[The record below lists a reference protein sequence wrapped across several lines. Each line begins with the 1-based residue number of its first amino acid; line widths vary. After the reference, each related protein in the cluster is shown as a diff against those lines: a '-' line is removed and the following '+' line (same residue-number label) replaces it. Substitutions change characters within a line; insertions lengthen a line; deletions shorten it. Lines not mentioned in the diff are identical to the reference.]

1 MEQFQLLPNLAF
13 FEERQQLAFIGNVP
27 PCPYV
32 RLCKQLRDG
41 ATLSPLFG
49 ITAVLGS
56 SAIVDRFLQRYNEAD
71 ENGKDEQAS
80 KVAFGMAAIIL
91 KYVRFDDDFQEW
103 FLNLPDEETR
113 FFDQHYSEHVVKRRH
128 NLTTEQLAIL
138 GAKHIGKEQTYLD
151 ETRKQWEKHL
161 PDHPKPLE
169 IATSAA
175 ERYIEFVKD
184 KTKSTEPLARLQESV
199 EAEHQPVEAKQGNK
213 SRKTCF
219 RDKMLDDGDGR
230 KLQILHLLIDGKG
243 GNNARVV
250 IDAAIS
256 IGWLTNTSGQN
267 VEDEFAGICKS
278 TFNHAV
284 KTYKN
289 QDCDIENVART
300 LVKLLNTPP
309 EV

>member
-1 MEQFQLLPNLAF
+1 MERFELLPNLAF
-13 FEERQQLAFIGNVP
+13 YEERQQLAFIGNVP

-71 ENGKDEQAS
+71 ENGKDEQAP

-91 KYVRFDDDFQEW
+91 KHVRFDDDFQEL
-103 FLNLPDEETR
+103 FLDLPDEETR

-128 NLTTEQLAIL
+128 NLTTEQLAKL
-138 GAKHIGKEQTYLD
+138 GAKHIGMEQTYLD
-151 ETRKQWEKHL
+151 ETRMLWEKHL

-184 KTKSTEPLARLQESV
+184 KTKSNDHPAMAELLTFFRVGQGGKANEMLAEIGCKTGKNAAEIVWKYRSFIRDENEILNKIFGPLSKLLRWAD
-199 EAEHQPVEAKQGNK
+199 NM
-213 SRKTCF
+213 KTNWNT
-219 RDKMLDDGDGR
+219 
-230 KLQILHLLIDGKG
+230 QILNLREEEE
-243 GNNARVV
+243 A
-250 IDAAIS
+250 
-256 IGWLTNTSGQN
+256 QN
-267 VEDEFAGICKS
+267 KRAEMW
-278 TFNHAV
+278 H
-284 KTYKN
+284 
-289 QDCDIENVART
+289 
-300 LVKLLNTPP
+300 P
-309 EV
+309 